1 MKSLLINN
9 DDIWW
14 TEIQVEPLLHLLQ
27 GGDGKWTVDYM
38 KSKIPMGRLGSLDEI
53 SAVSAFYVSK
63 EASFIIPS
71 FFKVF
76 FCRNSQLTAKQQLV
90 SASQSPN
97 RFSFNS
103 S

>member
-38 KSKIPMGRLGSLDEI
+38 KSKKHIVR
-53 SAVSAFYVSK
+53 
-63 EASFIIPS
+63 
-71 FFKVF
+71 
-76 FCRNSQLTAKQQLV
+76 
-90 SASQSPN
+90 
-97 RFSFNS
+97 
-103 S
+103 